1 MAQAAHASTA
11 IISKTFTL
19 PLTQAYVSES
29 NLPHMH
35 KIVLQTSDKMNL
47 IQLSEK
53 LKEAEEKFNQEK
65 KDEDEEEF
73 PQHYLWIEMPE
84 NVPTCL
90 ALAPNRKPPAL
101 KKVLNKCSLL
111 RE

>member
-53 LKEAEEKFNQEK
+53 LKEAEGK
-65 KDEDEEEF
+65 
-73 PQHYLWIEMPE
+73 H
-84 NVPTCL
+84 
-90 ALAPNRKPPAL
+90 
-101 KKVLNKCSLL
+101 L
-111 RE
+111 REHEARKTSKRCSRSREER